1 MRYKNASHSG
11 SMFVKD
17 RKFCIKISSDLCQ
30 NARLLITH
38 KFVYTIR
45 AVMLFSDYDIC
56 KYCHFWYLYKHYEID
71 ITTHPAILIIYTIY
85 TLIFEHNRFE
95 NCLY

>member
-11 SMFVKD
+11 SMFLKD

-38 KFVYTIR
+38 EFVYAIG
-45 AVMLFSDYDIC
+45 AVMLLPDYDIC
-56 KYCHFWYLYKHYEID
+56 
-71 ITTHPAILIIYTIY
+71 
-85 TLIFEHNRFE
+85 
-95 NCLY
+95 